1 MKKVYS
7 LLVAA
12 AVTLTMLGCGAA
24 STEPAVV
31 KKPAKA
37 QSVQIFTS
45 ENKDGKITPKVISD
59 KMDAVGLTS
68 AGNNDMNKPFSQ
80 RFSKL
85 HYKTYNLAMYQNDA
99 LTLKLIKKYPN
110 FGALAPLTM
119 SIWSDGETMNVST
132 LTLDGMARATGIAN
146 TDPDLIAYA
155 ALIHKGLKA
164 AMPNGKFQFLDYNV
178 ASQTESYAV
187 TFEMDVEIDEDST
200 MEDFK
205 EDFEGE
211 FEGEMEPIGFLM
223 PNYSNLQEELF
234 EDAGYDEY
242 DFYTTYSICK
252 FDVIYPVSKLHP
264 EAGAYAPCSMYMY
277 KKKSEDKMHIGYLGV
292 DNWIKTLDI
301 KDQESMKPLYEAQ
314 GLINNILTEMT
325 E

>member
-1 MKKVYS
+1 MKKIYS
-7 LLVAA
+7 LLVAGL
-12 AVTLTMLGCGAA
+12 VTLTMLGCGGA
-24 STEPAVV
+24 SAEPELA
-31 KKPAKA
+31 KQPAKA
-37 QSVQIFTS
+37 QSVQIFTAD
-45 ENKDGKITPKVISD
+45 NKDGKLTPQVISETMD
-59 KMDAVGLTS
+59 KLGLTT

-80 RFSKL
+80 RFPKL

-99 LTLKLIKKYPN
+99 LTLALIKKYPN
-110 FGALAPLTM
+110 FGALTPLTM

-132 LTLDGMARATGIAN
+132 LTLDGMSRATGIPK
-146 TDPDLIAYA
+146 TDKDLVAYA
-155 ALIHKGLKA
+155 ALITKGLKA
-164 AMPNGKFQFLDYNV
+164 AMPNGKFKFLDYNV

-187 TFEMDVEIDEDST
+187 TFEMEVDADADLEE
-200 MEDFK
+200 FK

-211 FEGEMEPIGFLM
+211 FEGEMEPLGFLM

-234 EDAGYDEY
+234 EDAKYDAY
-242 DFYTTYSICK
+242 DFYSTYSICK

-277 KKKSEDKMHIGYLGV
+277 KKKGENVMKIGYLGV

-314 GLINNILTEMT
+314 GMINDILTEMT